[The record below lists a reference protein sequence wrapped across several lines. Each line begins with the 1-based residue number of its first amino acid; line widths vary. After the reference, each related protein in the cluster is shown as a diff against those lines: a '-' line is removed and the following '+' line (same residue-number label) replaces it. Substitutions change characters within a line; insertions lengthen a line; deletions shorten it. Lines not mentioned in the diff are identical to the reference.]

1 MLEGEMVPRMEVC
14 PECGVPLMIS
24 AGQRWEENGVISLTM
39 SPTNRVVF
47 YESAIID
54 NLFRGIEE
62 LIGSG
67 VWHIVTESRRRDV
80 RKYIE
85 RSFPE
90 EIEAMQTFDPV
101 SGMKEL
107 VEMRRSYNQQV
118 NEMGLVYGYG
128 EIKFSTLWESGVDYP
143 WRTQV
148 IVNPWSM
155 YLYPAEMMGSVEA
168 FEQTDMRVEYREIAE
183 GIFEVTASPGGHPLE
198 LKERLRKKRY
208 PFKPG
213 EILYER
219 CQHCGVPAEIC
230 ECLWDLEHGTIYDP
244 ATRRRMAIFGPWAV
258 DSVLD
263 DLQEELGEK
272 IQDAVVE
279 ALRRHLR
286 SSLSEESWRKDMV
299 IFNRMSALR
308 GLGNLV
314 QFEGDRDYL
323 TVTFENSCMP
333 LLMVGTVQGLFEMA
347 MGKESSTREWELSD
361 DGDLTVT
368 VRGKKA
374 MVAVESPALEDIS

>member
-1 MLEGEMVPRMEVC
+1 VSGIEVC
-14 PECGVPLMIS
+14 RECGVPLMIS
-24 AGQRWEENGVISLTM
+24 AGQRWEDNGVISLAM

-47 YESAIID
+47 YESSIID
-54 NLFRGIEE
+54 NLFKGIEE
-62 LIGSG
+62 LIGTD

-85 RSFPE
+85 RSFPL
-90 EIEAMQTFDPV
+90 EIEAMQHFDPV
-101 SGMKEL
+101 SNMAEL
-107 VEMRRSYNQQV
+107 VEMRRGYNLQV

-128 EIKFSTLWESGVDYP
+128 EIKFSTLWERGEDYP

-155 YLYPAEMMGSVEA
+155 FLYPAEAMGSVEA
-168 FEQTDMRVEYREIAE
+168 FEQTDMWVEYREMAE
-183 GIFEVTASPGGHPLE
+183 NIYEVTSYPGSHPIE
-198 LKERLRKKRY
+198 LKERLKKKRY

-213 EILYER
+213 EIRYER
-219 CQHCGVPAEIC
+219 CSRCGVPTEVGNC
-230 ECLWDLEHGTIYDP
+230 GWDLEHGTIYDP
-244 ATRRRMAIFGPWAV
+244 VTQRRMAIFGPWAV

-263 DLQEELGEK
+263 DLKEELGESVQETV
-272 IQDAVVE
+272 IE

-286 SSLSEESWRKDMV
+286 STMSEEMWKQDMV
-299 IFNRMSALR
+299 TFNRMSALR

-314 QFEGDRDYL
+314 QFEGDREYL
-323 TVTFENSCMP
+323 TVTFENACMP

-347 MGKESSTREWELSD
+347 MRKETSTCEWELAE

-368 VRGKKA
+368 VRGQKA
-374 MVAVESPALEDIS
+374 MAPVESPAMKGNS

>member
-1 MLEGEMVPRMEVC
+1 MVPQIEVC
-14 PECGVPLMIS
+14 LECGVPLMIS
-24 AGQRWEENGVISLTM
+24 AGQRWEENGVISLAM

-47 YESAIID
+47 YEPGVID
-54 NLFRGIEE
+54 NLFKGIEE
-62 LIGSG
+62 LIGSD

-85 RSFPE
+85 RSFPD

-101 SGMKEL
+101 SDMKEL
-107 VEMRRSYNQQV
+107 VEMRRGYNQQV
-118 NEMGLVYGYG
+118 NEMGLIYGYG
-128 EIKFSTLWESGVDYP
+128 EIKFSTLWESGADYP

-168 FEQTDMRVEYREIAE
+168 FEQNDMRVEYREIAE
-183 GIFEVTASPGGHPLE
+183 SIYEVTATPGSHPLE
-198 LKERLRKKRY
+198 LKERLKKKRY

-219 CQHCGVPAEIC
+219 CQQCGVPVEVGNC
-230 ECLWDLEHGTIYDP
+230 RWDLEHGTVIDA
-244 ATRRRMAIFGPWAV
+244 ATQRRMAIFGPWAV

-263 DLQEELGEK
+263 DLLEELGESV
-272 IQDAVVE
+272 QDVVIE

-286 SSLSEESWRKDMV
+286 ASFHEETWRREMV
-299 IFNRMSALR
+299 VFNRMSALR

-347 MGKESSTREWELSD
+347 MGKESSTREWELSE

-368 VRGKKA
+368 VRGEKT
-374 MVAVESPALEDIS
+374 MVQVESPAMEDIS

>member
-1 MLEGEMVPRMEVC
+1 VPGIEVC

-24 AGQRWEENGVISLTM
+24 AAQRWEDNGVISLAM
-39 SPTNRVVF
+39 SPSNRVVF
-47 YESAIID
+47 YESGIID
-54 NLFRGIEE
+54 NLFKGIEE
-62 LIGSG
+62 LIGTD
-67 VWHIVTESRRRDV
+67 VWHIVTESRRRDA

-85 RSFPE
+85 RSFPD

-101 SGMKEL
+101 SDMKEL
-107 VEMRRSYNQQV
+107 VEMRRRNNLLV
-118 NEMGLVYGYG
+118 NEMGLIYGYG
-128 EIKFSTLWESGVDYP
+128 EIKFSTLWDSGVPFP

-168 FEQTDMRVEYREIAE
+168 FEQTDMRVEYREMAE
-183 GIFEVTASPGGHPLE
+183 NIYEVTASPGNHPIE
-198 LKERLRKKRY
+198 LKERLKKKRY

-213 EILYER
+213 EIRYER
-219 CQHCGVPAEIC
+219 CSRCDVPVEVGNC
-230 ECLWDLEHGTIYDP
+230 SWDLEHGSIFDP
-244 ATRRRMAIFGPWAV
+244 VTQRRMAIFGPWAV

-263 DLQEELGEK
+263 DLKEELGEGV
-272 IQDAVVE
+272 QEVVIE

-286 SSLSEESWRKDMV
+286 STLGEEIWLRDMV
-299 IFNRMSALR
+299 DFNRMSALR

-347 MGKESSTREWELSD
+347 MGKESSTHEWELAD

-368 VRGKKA
+368 VRGQKA
-374 MVAVESPALEDIS
+374 MAAVESPSLKGTT